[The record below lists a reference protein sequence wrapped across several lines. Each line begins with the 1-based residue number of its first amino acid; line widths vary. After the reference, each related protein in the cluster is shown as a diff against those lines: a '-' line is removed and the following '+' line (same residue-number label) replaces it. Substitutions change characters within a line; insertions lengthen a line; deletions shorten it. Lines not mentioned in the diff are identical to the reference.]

1 MRLPVQLGILVAL
14 LVVVTLIA
22 ELAGATNFGTA
33 LTFGVIAFMG
43 GVVALILK
51 TP

>member
-1 MRLPVQLGILVAL
+1 MKLPVQIAILVAL

-33 LTFGVIAFMG
+33 LTFGVMAFMA
-43 GVVALILK
+43 GVVGLILK
-51 TP
+51 SP